1 MRGVHAAM
9 VLPKVIQSEPI
20 ELITLCKRERNSNP
34 RTMKNSVSMRC
45 LRCEVAL
52 GESTQFMYCEEFA
65 IVPAEPPLV
74 EFAKERRR
82 GVVVLISVSR

>member
-20 ELITLCKRERNSNP
+20 ELIMLCKRERNSNP
-34 RTMKNSVSMRC
+34 CTMKNSVSMRR

-52 GESTQFMYCEEFA
+52 VESTQFMYCEEFA
-65 IVPAEPPLV
+65 IVPAEPPL
-74 EFAKERRR
+74 EEIAKERRR

>member
-34 RTMKNSVSMRC
+34 CTVKNSVSMQR
-45 LRCEVAL
+45 LRCEVSL
-52 GESTQFMYCEEFA
+52 GESMQFMYCEEFA

-74 EFAKERRR
+74 EIAKERRR
-82 GVVVLISVSR
+82 GVVVLISVS

>member
-20 ELITLCKRERNSNP
+20 ELIVLCKRERNSNP
-34 RTMKNSVSMRC
+34 CTMKNSVSMRR

-52 GESTQFMYCEEFA
+52 VESTQFMYCEDFA

-74 EFAKERRR
+74 EFAKEHQR
-82 GVVVLISVSR
+82 GAAVLI